1 MSPVPGSPPK
11 PHIFFMHS
19 WHAFM
24 LHFCYLWILYSKR
37 SYAYLYHPIYIYS
50 LNMLGCSIYLQM
62 YIYIYTRIYAYIN
75 THIFAHPGKDK
86 MAMVDYQ
93 QEYVH
98 IYVYICMCVCVC
110 VKLNTYIYI
119 YTHIAGGEHVN
130 PSQARQSCIMDDD
143 FPSAERWASY
153 HRNPQVE

>member
-1 MSPVPGSPPK
+1 MYISSCNCYMYIYIYIYEPGPRIATQTSHLAAFGRHCLTACSV

-37 SYAYLYHPIYIYS
+37 SYAYLYHPIYIYIYS

-75 THIFAHPGKDK
+75 TH
-86 MAMVDYQ
+86 MR
-93 QEYVH
+93 
-98 IYVYICMCVCVC
+98 
-110 VKLNTYIYI
+110 
-119 YTHIAGGEHVN
+119 HVN
-130 PSQARQSCIMDDD
+130 IIPNIAQLVVYTYVQCRT
-143 FPSAERWASY
+143 
-153 HRNPQVE
+153 